1 MQKIALNSYP
11 MPVMHSMISGSWG
24 LEMAD
29 RRSFNDLE
37 KYTCWVEAGGGKG
50 VDAKQ
55 HRKIRQTVM
64 RQHARVCSSTSK

>member
-1 MQKIALNSYP
+1 

-50 VDAKQ
+50 VDARNWGQDKTTG
-55 HRKIRQTVM
+55 HLSVP
-64 RQHARVCSSTSK
+64 